1 MSERVHAVDGLL
13 VETADGPRLQGSKC
27 GGCGATY
34 FPRDSVCHNPEC
46 SAPAMADVNFG
57 PSGKLWSCAVQNYQ
71 PPAPVVTEEPYTPYA
86 MGMVD
91 LDDGLRVMSRI
102 DVDDPMAV
110 QVGGDVEL
118 VVGKIGADEA
128 GNEIVTWMFRPV

>member
-1 MSERVHAVDGLL
+1 MSERVHAVEGLL
-13 VETADGPRLQGSKC
+13 EETGAGPRLLGSKC
-27 GGCGATY
+27 GGCGAAY

-46 SAPAMADVNFG
+46 DAPAMADVRFG
-57 PSGKLWSCAVQNYQ
+57 PTGRLWSCAVQNYQ
-71 PPAPVVTEEPYTPYA
+71 PPAPVITEEPYSPYA

-102 DVDDPMAV
+102 DVDDPMSV
-110 QVGGDVEL
+110 QVGGEVEL
-118 VVGKIGADEA
+118 VVGKIGVDDA